1 MSLLQPGPET
11 FSLFDEVILLAE
23 GRLIYAGPID
33 DVLDY
38 FRKLGYRPP
47 NTMDVADF
55 LQSIATPDGKM
66 MFNAEESP
74 MNEHYSAHSF
84 AEAFRSSELYGEIL
98 AELSSPVSCSWNG
111 GQLEDVDEEIP
122 LQSDEGYRCNGNI
135 PEDIKHEF
143 TNSFWTSVRLI
154 VVRNLTLLKRDKEF
168 LIGKTIEN
176 FGMGIGMAMIF
187 LQSAAFPSKINDS
200 DSIAEYFIEGCPLVG
215 LTTETSQCESYEK
228 FLLTI
233 CNFMRKI
240 DGIALFNSKP
250 IISCWQAHTVL
261 FS

>member
-23 GRLIYAGPID
+23 GHLIYAGPID

-38 FRKLGYRPP
+38 FRNLGYRPP
-47 NTMDVADF
+47 ITMDVADF
-55 LQSIATPDGKM
+55 LQSVATPDGIM

-74 MNEHYSAHSF
+74 MNEHYSACSF
-84 AEAFRSSELYGEIL
+84 AEAYRSSELYGEIL
-98 AELSSPVSCSWNG
+98 AELSSPVSCSWNV
-111 GQLEDVDEEIP
+111 GQLEDVDEEKP
-122 LQSDEGYRCNGNI
+122 LQLDEGSRCNGKI

-143 TNSFWTSVRLI
+143 TNSFWTSVRLN

-187 LQSAAFPSKINDS
+187 LQSAAFPSNINDS

-215 LTTETSQCESYEK
+215 LTTETSQCESYEN
-228 FLLTI
+228 LPLTI
-233 CNFMRKI
+233 CNFMRK
-240 DGIALFNSKP
+240 N
-250 IISCWQAHTVL
+250 
-261 FS
+261 